1 MLFVAPG
8 RDSDS
13 HGLSG
18 GRMYIDRTQ
27 ALQALLDAWA
37 EPALLVDERRV
48 VRAANRACARFFG
61 VQLEQLLGE
70 PVFQRLPP
78 RFDAYAPHLD
88 AAFAGERAVF
98 DEAVDGRYLMHRFE
112 PVLAEAARVVAVAVF
127 ATDVTDV
134 TQARILERKA
144 QHAQKLE
151 SLAVLAGG
159 IAHDFNNVLAGILG
173 NVGLAQT
180 ELPPGSRAAF
190 FLKEAELAAQRAA
203 DLTRQMLAYSGRG
216 TFVVDSIDL
225 NATIRDVQ
233 SLLSTVVSKKASF
246 KIALGKS
253 LPLVRGDATQL
264 RQVLMNLVMNA
275 SDALEG
281 RPGSI
286 QVSTSL
292 VDATAAELARSY
304 LDAALEPGP
313 CLAIEVRDTGVG
325 MSREVLGRLFEPFFS
340 TKARGHGLGL
350 AAVLGIVRAHGAA
363 IIVDSEPGRGTSFKI
378 LLPAELGAKAEAK
391 TEVSGR
397 VPAVRANAR
406 VLVAD
411 DEESVLSVTCRALE
425 RFGYECVR
433 CANGAEALTQLTDG
447 DQEVDIALL
456 DLTMPELGG
465 GEVVTELR
473 RRGATTPVIL
483 MSGFGASDAAPELS
497 AADPID
503 FIEKPFAPGELALRI
518 QRILSPKQ

>member
-1 MLFVAPG
+1 
-8 RDSDS
+8 
-13 HGLSG
+13 
-18 GRMYIDRTQ
+18 
-27 ALQALLDAWA
+27 
-37 EPALLVDERRV
+37 
-48 VRAANRACARFFG
+48 
-61 VQLEQLLGE
+61 
-70 PVFQRLPP
+70 
-78 RFDAYAPHLD
+78 
-88 AAFAGERAVF
+88 
-98 DEAVDGRYLMHRFE
+98 
-112 PVLAEAARVVAVAVF
+112 
-127 ATDVTDV
+127 
-134 TQARILERKA
+134 
-144 QHAQKLE
+144 
-151 SLAVLAGG
+151 
-159 IAHDFNNVLAGILG
+159 
-173 NVGLAQT
+173 
-180 ELPPGSRAAF
+180 
-190 FLKEAELAAQRAA
+190 
-203 DLTRQMLAYSGRG
+203 MLAYSGRG

-378 LLPAELGAKAEAK
+378 LLPAELGAKAE
-391 TEVSGR
+391 
-397 VPAVRANAR
+397 
-406 VLVAD
+406 
-411 DEESVLSVTCRALE
+411 
-425 RFGYECVR
+425 
-433 CANGAEALTQLTDG
+433 
-447 DQEVDIALL
+447 
-456 DLTMPELGG
+456 
-465 GEVVTELR
+465 
-473 RRGATTPVIL
+473 
-483 MSGFGASDAAPELS
+483 
-497 AADPID
+497 
-503 FIEKPFAPGELALRI
+503 
-518 QRILSPKQ
+518 